1 MNRDIQ
7 KFKNDL
13 ESCLNQTKLE
23 QFSILMLHVRLKNL
37 SEFYKL
43 SYEVLTKNIL
53 ETLTF
58 KNPKNIIVPA
68 FTYSFTK
75 NKIFDLELSKSEVGV
90 FSEIF
95 RLKYSNHRT
104 NDAIFSFCHLK
115 NFEKEYKNINF
126 KAAFIKNSIWEY
138 FYKKNITIVNIGLDH
153 LIISLI
159 HYIEYICKVPYR
171 KLFKIKGQVSLA
183 KKNKPLSYDF
193 YARDRNSIYG
203 LDWEKIEEDLMRN
216 SIIKKSKKNILNFK
230 WIKVKELS
238 DFVKF
243 KIEENPYYLVKKNI

>member
-1 MNRDIQ
+1 MG
-7 KFKNDL
+7 
-13 ESCLNQTKLE
+13 
-23 QFSILMLHVRLKNL
+23 ILLQ
-37 SEFYKL
+37 
-43 SYEVLTKNIL
+43 
-53 ETLTF
+53 
-58 KNPKNIIVPA
+58 
-68 FTYSFTK
+68 
-75 NKIFDLELSKSEVGV
+75 
-90 FSEIF
+90 
-95 RLKYSNHRT
+95 
-104 NDAIFSFCHLK
+104 
-115 NFEKEYKNINF
+115 
-126 KAAFIKNSIWEY
+126 
-138 FYKKNITIVNIGLDH
+138 KNITIVNIGLDH

-183 KKNKPLSYDF
+183 KNKPLSYDF

-243 KIEENPYYLVKKNI
+243 KIEENPYYLVKKIYKIVF